1 MVRLAVAYVASLL
14 VFLIVDGVIIFS
26 FGAKLY
32 KNTLCDVI
40 ADNFRITPIVL
51 FYLLFTFGLCYF
63 AVSPA
68 IQQDRWQI
76 AVVRGALYGL
86 STYATYTLTCYA
98 AIRNW
103 SLQLAVTDLTGGT
116 VLASVVAVSA
126 YFISTRF

>member
-32 KNTLCDVI
+32 KSTLGNVI
-40 ADNFRITPIVL
+40 TDNFRVTPIVL
-51 FYLLFTFGLCYF
+51 FYLLFMFGLCYF

-68 IQQDRWQI
+68 IEQNRGQI
-76 AVVRGALYGL
+76 AVVRRRVRAQYVCDLFAYVLRGNPQLEFAACCYGSDRGTAL
-86 STYATYTLTCYA
+86 AT
-98 AIRNW
+98 
-103 SLQLAVTDLTGGT
+103 
-116 VLASVVAVSA
+116 VVAVSA